1 VDRDADKQAAAQAAA
16 DEVRDGMLVGLGSGS
31 TVAYLIAEIGRRS
44 PRIEAVA
51 ASLRSESLARAA
63 GISLRFMGEV
73 ASVDL
78 AIDGVDEID
87 EAFRAIKGGG
97 GAMLREKV
105 VAASARRM
113 VAIADGSK
121 RVARLGTAPVPV
133 EVLPFAQALVADQVR
148 GLAGTPV
155 LRENYRTDQDNIVL
169 DCHFDPIPDP
179 VALAASLA
187 AIPGLLG
194 HGLFL
199 DEIDALYVADRG
211 VVSRIERPGSH

>member
-1 VDRDADKQAAAQAAA
+1 MDRDADKQAAAQAAA